1 MNGEFDNTNRKGG
14 QAMPGR
20 FPAAWLD
27 ELYSRA
33 DIVQIVSAYVPLK
46 KNGSRYWGLCPF
58 HHEKTPSFS
67 VNAEQNLYYCFGC
80 KAGGNVVQFVQEME
94 RLTYPEAVEYLA
106 QQMHIPVPEMQED
119 PDYERRRSQRERL
132 LSANRAAA
140 KWYHAQLWKPEN
152 ARLLEYLHKRG
163 VDDGTIRKFGLGAA
177 PDAWDALT
185 VELENQGYTQE
196 ELRLAGLTVVKPESR
211 FDMFRNRAI
220 FPIIDAQGQ
229 VLGFGGR
236 AMGDAQPKYLN
247 TSDTPVFNKRKGV
260 YAANLLKKQRN
271 LKRIILVEGYM
282 DVVAL
287 IQHGVNGVVATL
299 GTALTNE
306 QARLLKRY
314 APEIWVSYDGDS
326 AGQHAIVR
334 ALEIFEQESIPAR
347 VLFFP
352 DNLDPDEFMRQRGL
366 EAFQQL
372 RPLRAAEYLLQRAKE
387 GLDLSDDEGRMEYAR
402 RSAQI
407 LRKVRE
413 PVELDHY
420 LQMLTVQ
427 TSFSRDVL
435 IQQMGISM
443 PAQEAQR
450 PALRAERSR
459 RSQENRAM
467 DEKTLIALLASG
479 LAPENAIKPD
489 DFDTPLIKQMAQQL
503 LSGMKPAAIVGQY
516 DSEQDRQEINDL
528 FSLNIQIDKE
538 NAAGMVAQCLNA
550 IRLNRLQQQIDEI
563 RARLDTLEG
572 AEKAEELR
580 QLMTLTNEVTRI
592 KKQMH

>member
-1 MNGEFDNTNRKGG
+1 
-14 QAMPGR
+14 MPGR

-27 ELYSRA
+27 ELYARA

-94 RLTYPEAVEYLA
+94 RLTYPEAVEHIA
-106 QQMHIPVPEMQED
+106 RQMHIPVPAMQED
-119 PDYERRRSQRERL
+119 PDYERRRTQRERL
-132 LSANRAAA
+132 LAANRAAA
-140 KWYHAQLWKPEN
+140 KWYHAQLWLPEN
-152 ARLLEYLHKRG
+152 QRLLDYLHNRG
-163 VDDGTIRKFGLGAA
+163 LDDGTIRKFGLGAA

-185 VELENQGYTQE
+185 TELENQGYNQE
-196 ELRLAGLTVVKPESR
+196 ELRLAGLTVVKPDSR

-236 AMGDAQPKYLN
+236 AMGDIQPKYLN

-271 LKRIILVEGYM
+271 LNRIILVEGYM

-334 ALEIFEQESIPAR
+334 ALDIFEQEDIKAR

-352 DNLDPDEFMRQRGL
+352 DNLDPDEFIRQRGL
-366 EAFQQL
+366 DAFQKL

-402 RSAQI
+402 RSAEI
-407 LRKVRE
+407 LRKVKE
-413 PVELDHY
+413 PIELDHY
-420 LQMLTVQ
+420 LKNLTVD
-427 TSFSRDVL
+427 TGISREVL
-435 IQQMGISM
+435 VQQMGITMPETQQPQHAVLRPLRRNQGEKTHSM
-443 PAQEAQR
+443 E
-450 PALRAERSR
+450 
-459 RSQENRAM
+459 
-467 DEKTLIALLASG
+467 EKTLISILTSG
-479 LAPENAIKPD
+479 LAPENAIRAE
-489 DFDTPLIKQMAQQL
+489 DFDTPLIRQLAEKL
-503 LSGMKPAAIVGQY
+503 LSGMSPASIL
-516 DSEQDRQEINDL
+516 SECENDQDRQEISDL
-528 FSLNIQIDKE
+528 FALDIQINAE
-538 NAAGMVAQCLNA
+538 NAASMAEQCLNTV
-550 IRLNRLQQQIDEI
+550 RVHRLQKQIDEI
-563 RARLDTLEG
+563 SANLNNLDNENKQDELKQL
-572 AEKAEELR
+572 KALTTEL
-580 QLMTLTNEVTRI
+580 NRI
-592 KKQMH
+592 KRLVH

>member
-1 MNGEFDNTNRKGG
+1 M
-14 QAMPGR
+14 AGR

-33 DIVQIVSAYVPLK
+33 DIVQVVSAYVPLK

-94 RLTYPEAVEYLA
+94 RLSFREAVEYLA
-106 QQMHIPVPEMQED
+106 RQMHMPIPEMQDD

-132 LSANRAAA
+132 LGANRAAA
-140 KWYHAQLWKPEN
+140 KWYHAQLWLPEN

-163 VDDGTIRKFGLGAA
+163 LDDGTIRKFGLGAA

-185 VELENQGYTQE
+185 RALEHEGYTQE
-196 ELRLAGLTVVKPESR
+196 ELRLAGLTVVKEETR

-220 FPIIDAQGQ
+220 FPIIDAQGN

-260 YAANLLKKQRN
+260 YAANLLKKQRS
-271 LKRIILVEGYM
+271 LKRVILVEGYM

-287 IQHGVNGVVATL
+287 VQHGINGVVATL

-326 AGQHAIVR
+326 AGQHAIMR
-334 ALEIFEQESIPAR
+334 ALDIFEQEGIPAR

-352 DNLDPDEFMRQRGL
+352 DNLDPDEFIRQRGL
-366 EAFQQL
+366 EAFEQL
-372 RPLRAAEYLLQRAKE
+372 RPLRAAEYLLDRAKE
-387 GLDLSDDEGRMEYAR
+387 DLDLSDSEGRMEYAKR
-402 RSAQI
+402 CAQI
-407 LRKVRE
+407 LRKVPE
-413 PVELDHY
+413 PVELEHY
-420 LQMLTVQ
+420 LQNLAVQ
-427 TSFSRDVL
+427 TGFSREVL
-435 IQQMGISM
+435 IQQMGL
-443 PAQEAQR
+443 PA
-450 PALRAERSR
+450 PAAAAEKPRSAPPSRAIAVEQFMS
-459 RSQENRAM
+459 
-467 DEKTLIALLASG
+467 EKTLIAVIAKG
-479 LAPENAIKPD
+479 LMPENAVVAE
-489 DFDTPLIKQMAQQL
+489 DFDVPLLRGVADKL
-503 LSGMKPAAIVGQY
+503 LHGQSPAAIL
-516 DSEQDRQEINDL
+516 STCENEQDMQQISETFALNIEITEENAGKIVEDCLRSIRIQRLDWEINEKFSKLGTMAPDEKKLAMQEIKTL
-528 FSLNIQIDKE
+528 S
-538 NAAGMVAQCLNA
+538 
-550 IRLNRLQQQIDEI
+550 DE
-563 RARLDTLEG
+563 RARMKR
-572 AEKAEELR
+572 AA
-580 QLMTLTNEVTRI
+580 
-592 KKQMH
+592 H